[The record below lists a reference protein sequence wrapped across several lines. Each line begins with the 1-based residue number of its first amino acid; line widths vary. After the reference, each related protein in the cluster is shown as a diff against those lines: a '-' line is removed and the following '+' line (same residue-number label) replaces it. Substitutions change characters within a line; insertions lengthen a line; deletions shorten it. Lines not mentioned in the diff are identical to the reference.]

1 MALAYVPISRMLL
14 IKEFHM
20 AVQNLDKEGDE
31 NEPVVPEAP
40 KKKLSM
46 GKIIILLVSVLVL
59 AGGGAGAYFYFNQPH
74 QGRAGAEAGSADG
87 KAVGQ
92 AKAVPVYYAFDP
104 AFVVNFQDSSSIR
117 FLQVTIE
124 VMSRDPIAIEAVK
137 THMPVIRNSL
147 VLLFSSQ
154 TPENIMT
161 REGKEKIRT
170 DALKEI
176 QKVMKEQTGAPSIEA
191 VYFTGFVMQ

>member
-1 MALAYVPISRMLL
+1 
-14 IKEFHM
+14 M
-20 AVQNLDKEGDE
+20 AVQNLDKEGDG
-31 NEPVVPEAP
+31 NEPVAQESP
-40 KKKLSM
+40 KKKFPM
-46 GKIIILLVSVLVL
+46 GKIIIILVSVLVL
-59 AGGGAGAYFYFNQPH
+59 AGGGAGAYFYFNQ
-74 QGRAGAEAGSADG
+74 QASAGAEAEGKDG
-87 KAVGQ
+87 GQ
-92 AKAVPVYYAFDP
+92 VKGVPVYYAFDP
-104 AFVVNFQDSSSIR
+104 AFVVNFQDSYAIR

-124 VMSRDPIAIEAVK
+124 VMARDPIAIEAVK

-176 QKVMKEQTGAPSIEA
+176 QKVMKEQTGSPSIEA